1 MKHITLTL
9 IAATAALGASAQSAL
24 PENPVYVPQEVTIV
38 NPGFEKR
45 DLSNPIPEL
54 GRLTG
59 WSTVGNLSS
68 GWTTKYSKTDG
79 NVARNIPGAKTI
91 DPNNIIFQKV
101 KGPGKGA
108 YLLKARVQAT
118 RDSWRGDI
126 GADCNSYASLVVSD
140 QNDDYNN
147 VESLAYSKVGDTKG
161 VWTESTHIYVT
172 NLDSPELTIGYGVTA
187 HVPGISSGILQC
199 DDFRLLYFP
208 NRTKADVENW
218 LQTGDVLPDASN
230 DDETSGITDITL
242 GTAGKYYNLMGVE
255 IDKPTSA
262 GIYIYNGKKYVV
274 K

>member
-1 MKHITLTL
+1 MKHFTLTL

-38 NPGFEKR
+38 NPGFQIQDKSIQPAEV
-45 DLSNPIPEL
+45 
-54 GRLTG
+54 GFLTG
-59 WSTVGNLSS
+59 WTAVGSQSS
-68 GWTTKYSKTDG
+68 GWTTKNSKADG

-91 DPNNIIFQKV
+91 EPNNMLCQKV
-101 KGPGKGA
+101 QGLGKGA
-108 YLLKARVQAT
+108 YLLKARVQAS

-126 GADCNSYASLVVSD
+126 VEKCHSYASLVIAD

-147 VESLAYSKVGDTKG
+147 VESLAYSKVGETKG

-172 NLDSPELTIGYGVTA
+172 NLDSPELTIGYGLTA
-187 HVPGISSGILQC
+187 HAPGISSGILQC

>member
-9 IAATAALGASAQSAL
+9 IAATAALGVSAQSAL

-38 NPGFEKR
+38 NPGFQIQDKSIQPAEV
-45 DLSNPIPEL
+45 
-54 GRLTG
+54 GFLTG
-59 WSTVGNLSS
+59 WTAVGSQSS
-68 GWTTKYSKTDG
+68 GWTTKNSKADG
-79 NVARNIPGAKTI
+79 NEARITFGTGAI
-91 DPNNIIFQKV
+91 EPNNVLVQKV
-101 KGPGKGA
+101 QGLGKGA
-108 YLLKARVQAT
+108 YLLKARVKAS

-126 GADCNSYASLVVSD
+126 NRGGSYASLIVAD

-147 VESLAYSKVGDTKG
+147 VDGLAYNKVGETKN
-161 VWTESTHIYVT
+161 VWTETTHVYVT
-172 NLDSPELTIGYGVTA
+172 NLDAPELTIGYGLTA
-187 HVPGISSGILQC
+187 HSPGIGKGILQC